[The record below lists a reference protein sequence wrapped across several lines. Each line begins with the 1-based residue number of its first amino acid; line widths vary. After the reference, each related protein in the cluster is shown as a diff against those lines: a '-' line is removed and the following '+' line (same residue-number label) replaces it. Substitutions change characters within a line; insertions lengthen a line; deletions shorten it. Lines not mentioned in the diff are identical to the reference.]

1 MENFASIRS
10 CVRLKTIKE
19 VQLMGSFQETVFE
32 TAIAMETRSL
42 SFYRAVTSRV
52 KDNNTRRI
60 FELLA
65 QEEARHLDSFCTLYQ
80 GEESELVKIL
90 GKNYIDIFN
99 DPDYCSLL
107 NSVDANTSEK
117 DALQIALK
125 EERACIDCY
134 SVLVETLQEPHIHD
148 VFARILDETH
158 KHCEMISEEYM
169 RLMDMATSQDRNINV
184 RE

>member
-1 MENFASIRS
+1 MSG
-10 CVRLKTIKE
+10 VRFKTIKE
-19 VQLMGSFQETVFE
+19 VQLMGSLQETAFE
-32 TAIAMETRSL
+32 TAIAIETRSL

-52 KDNNTRRI
+52 KDNSTRRI

-65 QEEARHLDSFCTLYQ
+65 QEEARHLDLFCTLYQ
-80 GEESELVKIL
+80 GDESELVKIL

-99 DPDYCSLL
+99 DPYYCSLL
-107 NSVDANTSEK
+107 NSVDAGASEK

-125 EERACIDCY
+125 EEQACVDCY
-134 SVLVETLQEPHIHD
+134 SAFVESLREPHIHA

-169 RLMDMATSQDRNINV
+169 RLMNTATSPDRNINV